1 MSPPGLSLRQLTAA
15 LDGRLPQPEAWPAVL
30 ELAGRGWLVPAL
42 HLAVQRA
49 DRPDALPDEVRDYL
63 SLLHDRN
70 RERNRRLREQLV
82 EAARALNAAGIEPI
96 LLKGAIHLFT
106 AGEEDLGSRMISDL
120 DLSIAPAETA
130 RARAALTGLGYRGCG
145 EEREMARPQDAG
157 VIEFHHRPSARSAPY
172 LSGDLR
178 ASSPVMMRDGA
189 AARIPPATARALH
202 LIVHDMIK
210 EGDYWTFRIN
220 LRHLH
225 DLAAL
230 ARSGDGI
237 DWQRLGASLS
247 DPVGRN
253 ALLVQAKALEDLYGI
268 AIPPD
273 LRAGRSAR
281 LRHVA
286 RLVCAGRGR
295 AAALVR
301 LAGNVSRGL
310 HHLGEGFIWRGGR
323 TFGRKVHH
331 RLMSRGSGSRI

>member
-1 MSPPGLSLRQLTAA
+1 MKRPGHLLRQLTAA
-15 LDGRLPQPEAWPAVL
+15 LDGRLPALGAWPALL
-30 ELAGRGWLVPAL
+30 ELAGRGWLIPAL
-42 HLAVQRA
+42 HVALQRA
-49 DRPDALPDEVRDYL
+49 DRLDDVPSDVRDYL

-82 EAARALNAAGIEPI
+82 EATRALNAAAIEPV

-120 DLSIAPAETA
+120 DLSIPPAELA
-130 RARAALTGLGYRGCG
+130 RAKSALNGIGYGCCYG
-145 EEREMARPQDAG
+145 EREMARPQDVG

-178 ASSPVMMRDGA
+178 ASSPGMIRDGA
-189 AARIPPATARALH
+189 AARIPTAMARALH

-225 DLAAL
+225 DLAGL
-230 ARSGDGI
+230 ACSSEGI
-237 DWQRLGASLS
+237 DWRRLGALLS

-253 ALLVQAKALEDLYGI
+253 ALNVQALALQDLYGI
-268 AIPPD
+268 ELRPD
-273 LRAGRSAR
+273 LHPGRAAR

-286 RLVCAGRGR
+286 RLICAGRGR
-295 AAALVR
+295 AASMVR

-310 HHLGEGFIWRGGR
+310 HHLSEGFEWQGGR
-323 TFGRKVHH
+323 KFSRKVHH
-331 RLMSRGSGSRI
+331 RLTSRGTGSRI

>member
-1 MSPPGLSLRQLTAA
+1 
-15 LDGRLPQPEAWPAVL
+15 
-30 ELAGRGWLVPAL
+30 
-42 HLAVQRA
+42 
-49 DRPDALPDEVRDYL
+49 
-63 SLLHDRN
+63 
-70 RERNRRLREQLV
+70 
-82 EAARALNAAGIEPI
+82 
-96 LLKGAIHLFT
+96 
-106 AGEEDLGSRMISDL
+106 
-120 DLSIAPAETA
+120 
-130 RARAALTGLGYRGCG
+130 
-145 EEREMARPQDAG
+145 
-157 VIEFHHRPSARSAPY
+157 
-172 LSGDLR
+172 
-178 ASSPVMMRDGA
+178 MMRDGA

-230 ARSGDGI
+230 ARSGGI

-247 DPVGRN
+247 APVGRN

-268 AIPPD
+268 AMPPD

-281 LRHVA
+281 LRHMA

-310 HHLGEGFIWRGGR
+310 HLLVEGFIWRGGR

-331 RLMSRGSGSRI
+331 RLMSRGTGSRI